1 MHNKAQNANKMW
13 ALPAEQYSKKHKV
26 KSHENPENLE
36 RRTKYQVNSKENKLD
51 RKGSGG
57 AHTGNFKDQQ

>member
-26 KSHENPENLE
+26 KSHKNPKNLE
-36 RRTKYQVNSKENKLD
+36 RRTKNQANSKENKLD
-51 RKGSGG
+51 SMKGKWRS
-57 AHTGNFKDQQ
+57 NSKDQQ